1 MRRLGFPA
9 ATQPRIVPEVQRMDY
24 EMRVVIRHR
33 RAWSAMKQ
41 AERAEVLLASAAKLD
56 EYAAQ
61 MREEA
66 EMLTGDRGES

>member
-1 MRRLGFPA
+1 
-9 ATQPRIVPEVQRMDY
+9 MDY

-33 RAWSAMKQ
+33 RAWSAMGR
-41 AERAEVLLASAAKLD
+41 AERAEVLQASAAKLD

-66 EMLTGDRGES
+66 ELLSSERG